1 MNNEYTVS
9 YKLSNGGVKILDTV
23 FNKDHEFNQDKFY
36 ICLETSDPDIT
47 RKIGTIDKD
56 VLNVHT
62 GEFKVD
68 YFKESDY
75 NKYREFFPVLEMVL
89 LPDSRKRYD
98 IVLVDMDSKSE
109 ESKKSLYEGI
119 MARISSE
126 LGEKLNAAN
135 RIY

>member
-36 ICLETSDPDIT
+36 ICLETNDPDVT

-56 VLNVHT
+56 VLNIRT

-68 YFKESDY
+68 YFEESDY